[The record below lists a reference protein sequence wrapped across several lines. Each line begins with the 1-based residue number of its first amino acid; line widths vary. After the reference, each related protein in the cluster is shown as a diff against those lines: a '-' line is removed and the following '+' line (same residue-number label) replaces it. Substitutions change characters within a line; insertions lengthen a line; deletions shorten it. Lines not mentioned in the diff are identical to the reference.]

1 MSGPDRTKLPIRRP
15 PFGGAVARTLDGCEP
30 DWTQIDHTHP
40 PEGAPN
46 VLVVLIDDAG
56 FGNPSTFGGPIDT
69 PNYTR
74 MADRGLRYNRFHVT
88 ALCSPTRAALLTG
101 RNSHTVGFGSVGE
114 FSNGFPGYTAVLPRD
129 CVPLPRVLR
138 DNGYSTAAF
147 GKWHLTP
154 DGQQGPAGPLDRWPN
169 GWGFDYFYGFLG
181 GGASQWDPCL
191 AENQKIIGT
200 DPGFYDKE
208 DPYYLP
214 DAMADKTI
222 EWLHGVRAQ
231 DASKPF
237 FAYFSTGCSHAPHHV
252 ASSWADKYK
261 GRFDQGWDRMREEV
275 FARQQELGVV
285 PPEAE
290 LTPRNDAFP
299 AWDDVPD
306 ALKTLYTRQMEVY
319 AGFSENA
326 DHNVGRVLDAIEEL
340 GELDNTLVI
349 WIWGDNGASME
360 GSLTGSFNEL
370 TMQNGIPLTDEMQL
384 QLAERY
390 GGLDE
395 WGGAMMDPHYS
406 AAWAWAGNTP
416 FQWGKQ
422 VGSHLGGTRNPMVV
436 HWPERVTDNGGLRSQ
451 FTHVTDL
458 APTILDVCGIPS
470 PSEVDGIPQEPL
482 HGATFADSFTDAA
495 APERHTQQYFESVG
509 NRAMYKDGWWL
520 AMRTERIPWVITPA
534 ALQPYT
540 PGVWNPDD
548 DPTELYYLPDD
559 FSQAHDLAA
568 ERPEKVEELRALFW
582 SEAEKYKVLPLL
594 ATLGVFFGVAPPLP
608 EISTFEFRGDVE
620 NVMAGMVPRIYNHSY
635 SISADL
641 VIPEGGAEGVIV
653 ANADHLGGF
662 SLFVDNGKLTHTY
675 SMMGVFVFRQK
686 ADEDLPA
693 GEVNVRMEFAADA
706 AKPAT
711 GGVVTLFI
719 NDKPVGHGRM
729 EHTVPIRF
737 SGYAGMDIGRDNGGV
752 VDLGLRRPQ
761 AVRVHG
767 DSQEG
772 RLRRQATPHRGR
784 RTRRPLGGAPRRCD
798 SRRHRLS
805 TIKVGG
811 PQMVIHDQ
819 TIDVL
824 IGGYLSKN
832 AAMEDYESVLACGG
846 HLDGAVVVTKDLEGN
861 LAIEQTDH
869 LVRDGAAGLGRGRF
883 RRRSV
888 RATTSGSH
896 RHRRR
901 RGRCRRQAA
910 PLPLF
915 PKDRR
920 ASGRDHS
927 YRWCRTDRGLPAL
940 SG

>member
-15 PFGGAVARTLDGCEP
+15 AFGGTVARTLDGCQP
-30 DWTQIDHTHP
+30 DWAQIDHPHP
-40 PEGAPN
+40 PVGAPN

-69 PNYTR
+69 PNFTR
-74 MADRGLRYNRFHVT
+74 IAERGLRYNRFHLT

-114 FSNGFPGYTAVLPRD
+114 FSNGFPGYTALLPHD
-129 CVPLPRVLR
+129 CAPLPRILR
-138 DNGYSTAAF
+138 ENGYSTAAF

-169 GWGFDYFYGFLG
+169 AWGFDHFYGFLG

-200 DPGFYDKE
+200 DPAFYDE
-208 DPYYLP
+208 DNPYYLP

-222 EWLHGVRAQ
+222 QWLHGVRAQ
-231 DASKPF
+231 DATKPF
-237 FAYFSTGCSHAPHHV
+237 FVYFATGCSHAPHHV
-252 ASSWADKYK
+252 ADSWAQKYK

-285 PPEAE
+285 PADAE
-290 LTPRNDAFP
+290 LTVRNDAFP

-306 ALKTLYTRQMEVY
+306 RLKPYYARQMEVY

-326 DHNVGRVLDAIEEL
+326 DHNVGRVIDAIEEL

-390 GGLDE
+390 GGMDA

-422 VGSHLGGTRNPMVV
+422 VGSHLGGTRNPMVI
-436 HWPERVTDNGGLRSQ
+436 HWPDRITDNGGLRSQ

-458 APTILDVCGIPS
+458 APTILDVCGIPA
-470 PSEVDGIPQEPL
+470 PDEVDGIPQEPL
-482 HGATFADSFTDAA
+482 HGATFADSFSDAG

-520 AMRTERIPWVITPA
+520 AMRTERIPWVLTPA
-534 ALQPYT
+534 ALQPYA

-568 ERPEKVEELRALFW
+568 EHPEKVEELRALFW

-594 ATLGVFFGVAPPLP
+594 ATLGVFFGIAPPLP
-608 EISTFEFRGDVE
+608 EVSTFEFRGDVE
-620 NVMAGMVPRIYNHSY
+620 NVLSGMVPRIYNHSY
-635 SISADL
+635 TISADL
-641 VIPEGGAEGVIV
+641 VIPEDGAEGVIV
-653 ANADHLGGF
+653 AEADHLGGF
-662 SLFVDNGKLTHTY
+662 SLFVDGGRLTHTY
-675 SMMGVFVFRQK
+675 SMMGVFVFRQQ
-686 ADEDLPA
+686 ATEPLPT
-693 GEVNVRMEFAADA
+693 GEVTVRMEFAADA
-706 AKPAT
+706 PKPAT
-711 GGVVTLFI
+711 GGEVTLFVD
-719 NDKPVGHGRM
+719 DKPVGSGRID
-729 EHTVPIRF
+729 HTVPIRF
-737 SGYAGMDIGRDNGGV
+737 SGYAGLDIGRDNGGV
-752 VDLGLRRPQ
+752 VDLSYADRRPFPFTGTVKKVVFDVRPHLALEDEHAVHLAGQHGQ
-761 AVRVHG
+761 AVH
-767 DSQEG
+767 
-772 RLRRQATPHRGR
+772 
-784 RTRRPLGGAPRRCD
+784 
-798 SRRHRLS
+798 
-805 TIKVGG
+805 
-811 PQMVIHDQ
+811 
-819 TIDVL
+819 
-824 IGGYLSKN
+824 
-832 AAMEDYESVLACGG
+832 
-846 HLDGAVVVTKDLEGN
+846 AVSN
-861 LAIEQTDH
+861 
-869 LVRDGAAGLGRGRF
+869 
-883 RRRSV
+883 
-888 RATTSGSH
+888 
-896 RHRRR
+896 
-901 RGRCRRQAA
+901 
-910 PLPLF
+910 
-915 PKDRR
+915 
-920 ASGRDHS
+920 
-927 YRWCRTDRGLPAL
+927 
-940 SG
+940 